1 MFKKRTIKKKAK
13 NIRKGDDS
21 SDDEKADDPTSVA
34 IEQAKKKRKL
44 LETVQT
50 KRGVDTADLLHAKP
64 KAINNED
71 KRDPG
76 SSSYDV
82 SGGGGVL
89 DQKHKREMEK
99 YVNDKL
105 KPEASQQEKSSVP
118 DSTNKA
124 KPLSE
129 EALYSEIAESAR
141 KLSGKEVASVD
152 ADSGSG
158 GAVLVAGTGIA
169 EVVLPAVERKHLEKE
184 TQRAR
189 AARALQRKTQ
199 TDDLVPSRP
208 EAVPNRFSVP
218 SRPTHVPDGIHDYL
232 KGSGQSNPGTNTT
245 SEAAESTVDGNRVG
259 FEALK
264 MRQHG
269 IKPKRKPHNPSSDQR
284 VYQNFVTR
292 QREMKK

>member
-82 SGGGGVL
+82 SGGGG
-89 DQKHKREMEK
+89 EK

-158 GAVLVAGTGIA
+158 GAVLVEGTGIA